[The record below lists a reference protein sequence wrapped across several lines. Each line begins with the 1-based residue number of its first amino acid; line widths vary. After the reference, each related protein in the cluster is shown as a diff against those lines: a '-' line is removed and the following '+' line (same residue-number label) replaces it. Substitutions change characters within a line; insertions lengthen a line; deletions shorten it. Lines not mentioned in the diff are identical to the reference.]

1 MRQQKAKA
9 MKKFLAISA
18 ALGLLAACGSTP
30 DPDSKSSKSNG
41 STNTDV
47 TKPCVGWIKWS
58 SGSTPPPYSSR
69 WTLVLSA
76 DGAKASFSHGPSY
89 GEKPTF
95 EAKEFSVDARKSQ
108 ALCKALRDVPA
119 ELNPKVGGPTMEWK
133 VTGASGGAIDDNFGP
148 AYKAALKIIGSQR
161 LDEAKSKFS
170 QWADE
175 YKKSRE
181 ASPHT

>member
-1 MRQQKAKA
+1 
-9 MKKFLAISA
+9 MKKFLTISA
-18 ALGLLAACGSTP
+18 ALGLLAACGLTP
-30 DPDSKSSKSNG
+30 DPDSKSSSGNG
-41 STNTDV
+41 SSNTDV
-47 TKPCVGWIKWS
+47 TKPCVGSISWS

-95 EAKEFSVDARKSQ
+95 EAKDFSVDARKSGE
-108 ALCKALRDVPA
+108 LCKALRDIPG
-119 ELNPKVGGPTMEWK
+119 ELNPKVGGPTMGWK
-133 VTGASGGAIDDNFGP
+133 VTGASGSATDNFDP
-148 AYKAALKIIGSQR
+148 AYRAALEIIGSQR
-161 LDEAKSKFS
+161 LDEAKNKFS

-181 ASPHT
+181 TSPHT